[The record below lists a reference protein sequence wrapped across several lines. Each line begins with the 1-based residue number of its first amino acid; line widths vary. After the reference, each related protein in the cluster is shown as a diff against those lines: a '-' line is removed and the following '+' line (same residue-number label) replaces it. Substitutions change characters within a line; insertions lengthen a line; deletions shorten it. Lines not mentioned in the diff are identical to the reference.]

1 VGQPRQG
8 HIITPARGRGDL
20 SHSRAVWSQDLCEQ
34 CEMFFRDE
42 VVDQAKAAL
51 VQLFLE
57 QTALP
62 SSQ

>member
-1 VGQPRQG
+1 
-8 HIITPARGRGDL
+8 
-20 SHSRAVWSQDLCEQ
+20 
-34 CEMFFRDE
+34 MFFRDE